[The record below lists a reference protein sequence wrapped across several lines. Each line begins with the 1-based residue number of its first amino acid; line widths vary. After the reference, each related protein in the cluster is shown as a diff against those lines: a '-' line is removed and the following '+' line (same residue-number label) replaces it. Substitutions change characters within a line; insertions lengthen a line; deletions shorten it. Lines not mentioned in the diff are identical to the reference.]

1 MQRVVTSTL
10 STEIVRYSLDP
21 EVVEPVVDFAVDTK
35 YNVGNLKQSTN
46 TKLHE
51 LPRFNGLFSRIQVA
65 LDDYRDLYQFQCDYF
80 KPTLSW
86 INVSEPHEEHHPHK
100 HPNSFVSGILY
111 LTNCSPTY
119 FDSPA
124 INAQSGI
131 CVISNHQMTYIS
143 EGVKGD
149 LVLFPSY
156 LEHYT
161 LPGTHRST
169 LSFNAMPRGVV
180 NKGTLLECRY
190 D

>member
-1 MQRVVTSTL
+1 MDRVVTSAL
-10 STEIVRYSLDP
+10 STEIVRYTINP
-21 EVVEPVVDFAVDTK
+21 EVVESVVDYAIDTK
-35 YNVGNLKQSTN
+35 YNVGNLKQTAN
-46 TKLHE
+46 THLHD
-51 LPRFNGLFSRIQVA
+51 LPRFVRLFNEIQVV
-65 LDDYRDLYQFQCDYF
+65 LDDYRDLYQFHCDRF

-111 LTNCSPTY
+111 LTDCSPTY

-131 CVISNHQMTYIS
+131 CVISNQQMTYAAQ
-143 EGVKGD
+143 GVKGD
-149 LVLFPSY
+149 LILFPSY
-156 LEHYT
+156 MEHYT

-169 LSFNAMPRGVV
+169 LSFNAMPQGIV
-180 NKGTLLECRY
+180 NQGTLLECRY